1 VRWGPIDLAGVRL
14 PLAGL
19 ARDGVLVVLGLLS
32 LARSPAG
39 LRAENA
45 FTWAPIREVAI
56 LFAAIFVTIVPV
68 LAILDAGDHGA
79 LAGVVRRVQ
88 SPWHYFWITGLL
100 SSVLDNAPTY
110 LTFLNTALGTLVPG
124 SGAEGVPALVAQH
137 PRTLAAISCGAV
149 YMGALTYIGNAPNF
163 IVRSIAVESGVAMP
177 KFFGYSLRWAV
188 PVLMPAFLI
197 VTLLFFR

>member
-1 VRWGPIDLAGVRL
+1 LDAPGGGLVEAKGEYPHCPLYL
-14 PLAGL
+14 P
-19 ARDGVLVVLGLLS
+19 
-32 LARSPAG
+32 
-39 LRAENA
+39 ENA

-79 LAGVVRRVQ
+79 LAGVVRRVR
-88 SPWHYFWITGLL
+88 SPWHYVWMTGLL

-124 SGAEGVPALVAQH
+124 GGTEAVPALVAQH

-188 PVLMPAFLI
+188 PVLMPAFVI
-197 VTLLFFR
+197 VTLFFFR